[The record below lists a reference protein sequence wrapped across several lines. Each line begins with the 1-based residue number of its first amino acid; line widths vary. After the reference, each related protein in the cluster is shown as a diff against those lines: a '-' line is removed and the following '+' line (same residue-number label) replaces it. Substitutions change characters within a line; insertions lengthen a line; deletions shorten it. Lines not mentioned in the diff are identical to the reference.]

1 MLDVMS
7 TLHLLSLLVPTEGNY
22 HQSCHSNYQI
32 QRNKI
37 CDLPDGQ
44 ACASDYRCLNEDLLL
59 SLFGDF
65 QEDASTGKGL
75 LILDGHVFLC

>member
-1 MLDVMS
+1 MS
-7 TLHLLSLLVPTEGNY
+7 TLHLLSLFVPAEGKY

-37 CDLPDGQ
+37 RDFPDGQ
-44 ACASDYRCLNEDLLL
+44 ACASDYRSLNEDFLL

-65 QEDASTGKGL
+65 QEDASTGKSL
-75 LILDGHVFLC
+75 LILDGHVFVC